1 MREWDAP
8 LFLHVKGG
16 NTLSKTTE
24 LIEKALEPAI
34 TSMGYRIVDVEIGKE
49 NGNKVLTVTI
59 AHPNGISPTNSER
72 RIGLDDCE
80 RVSRAID
87 PILDELDPIE
97 DAYYLSVSSPGIDRP
112 LKRPDDFKFSIG
124 KEVEV
129 RFYQPVDGKKSY
141 IGTISAFDE
150 SADTVTI
157 QTKEHGEVHFTRRD
171 AALVKP
177 VVHL

>member
-1 MREWDAP
+1 M
-8 LFLHVKGG
+8 
-16 NTLSKTTE
+16 SKTTE
-24 LIEKALEPAI
+24 LIEKAVAPMI
-34 TSMGYRIVDVEIGKE
+34 VSMGYRIVDVEIGKE

-59 AHPNGISPTNSER
+59 SHPDG
-72 RIGLDDCE
+72 IGLDDCE
-80 RVSRAID
+80 KVSKAID

-112 LKRPDDFKFSIG
+112 LKKPEDFTFSIG

-129 RFYQPVDGKKSY
+129 RFYQPIEGKKSHV
-141 IGTISAFDE
+141 GALSAFDE
-150 SADTVTI
+150 SADTATI
-157 QTKEHGEVHFTRRD
+157 QTKEHGEIRFARKD